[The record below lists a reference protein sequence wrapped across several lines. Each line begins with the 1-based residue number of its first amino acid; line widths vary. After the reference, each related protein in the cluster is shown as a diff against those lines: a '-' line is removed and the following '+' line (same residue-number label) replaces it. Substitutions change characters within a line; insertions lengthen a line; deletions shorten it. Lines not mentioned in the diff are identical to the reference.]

1 MVVVVG
7 ASVWRLTF
15 TLASEVTTVT
25 GLVGRVSTHTGFL
38 VQLWTLALVVV
49 PLVGLV
55 PSGVRGLG
63 GWWWWYHSYKIKK
76 KVELPLTVF
85 ISNVSYNAHNYWSA
99 DYHRN
104 NLADELSLL
113 VHLETT
119 RRLDHAAVRVVG
131 QYWLSKC
138 TLCTYLMC
146 NLPLNSSECF
156 TLGEPV
162 LGKELEFNSKSGMH
176 FSIPGIEI
184 WNAFLNSWN
193 WNLECIPQFLELIS
207 GIHSDF
213 GKSELELELEK
224 KTLNK

>member
-1 MVVVVG
+1 M
-7 ASVWRLTF
+7 
-15 TLASEVTTVT
+15 
-25 GLVGRVSTHTGFL
+25 
-38 VQLWTLALVVV
+38 
-49 PLVGLV
+49 
-55 PSGVRGLG
+55 
-63 GWWWWYHSYKIKK
+63 
-76 KVELPLTVF
+76 
-85 ISNVSYNAHNYWSA
+85 SYNAHNYWSA

-138 TLCTYLMC
+138 TLCAYLMC

-224 KTLNK
+224 NIKKQINTMIFLFFFLNLIFEELRLWNYLFIYLVRYLIVCLCEF